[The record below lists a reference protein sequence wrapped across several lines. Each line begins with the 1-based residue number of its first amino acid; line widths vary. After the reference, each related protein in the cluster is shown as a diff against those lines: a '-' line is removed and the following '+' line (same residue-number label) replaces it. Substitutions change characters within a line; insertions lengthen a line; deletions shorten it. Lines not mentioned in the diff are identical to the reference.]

1 MGSFIL
7 LSLLPLLVT
16 GFISFHESSKS
27 IEKNTRIFST
37 EIVKQVAKN
46 VQLQMAQVATDSE
59 ALVLSDQ
66 VQSALTRY
74 AGTDDAEQ
82 GRARLEMTK
91 ILLDAYGS
99 FDYFNQKYFLDNAN
113 RIVDMQVFPQL
124 SEAVVQTV
132 ERATGDKGRPHW
144 TTLDV
149 GDGEKSIV
157 MLRNIYLKENG
168 RHAGSLFLGI
178 NQLYFSAVFD
188 NVDLGT
194 GSDITIVD
202 AVTGSLIIKRSRRTP
217 NAATTTDQALLD
229 DVRKSLALHRDD
241 GFVIYDVTG
250 ADNRQGNPSGKFV
263 AAYTQIPKTNW
274 FVVSAIPYQNLLFEA
289 QSVRNQIILIGLL
302 CFVASILLAYLI
314 SRSISAP
321 LEKLIDIMKH
331 AQNGNYT
338 VRMPREGKDE
348 LTTLSQHFNDMA
360 REVAQEHDQLESR
373 VFERTR
379 DLEEANLKLA
389 TLSMTDSLT
398 GIPNRR
404 RFDLVLVT
412 ELQRATRSGTPLAL
426 MMIDVDYFKN
436 YNDYYGHQEG
446 DACLRKVAC
455 LIEGNARR
463 SSDLVARY
471 GGEEFVMLLPETDRI
486 SAMQLAESIL
496 ASLVA
501 LNLPH
506 ARTPLTRKYVTA
518 SIGVAVAQPNEQ
530 HKPEDF
536 IRMADRAMYSAKE
549 LGRNRVVLFGQSPGN
564 SPGIF

>member
-16 GFISFHESSKS
+16 GFISFHESNKS

-157 MLRNIYLKENG
+157 MLRSIYLKENG

-178 NQLYFSAVFD
+178 NQLHFSAVFD

-217 NAATTTDQALLD
+217 NAATTPDQALLD

-289 QSVRNQIILIGLL
+289 QSVRNQFILIGLL

-321 LEKLIDIMKH
+321 LEKLIDIMKQ
-331 AQNGNYT
+331 AQKGNYT
-338 VRMPREGKDE
+338 IRMPREGRDE